1 MLALVPAGDD
11 GEAGHEVVDGLR
23 ERADLGAQLVDLV
36 ALAFELRAE
45 GAPRDAARDQGGHRG
60 EEEAQEGEGDGLEGH
75 AGAPRSERTA
85 MPSKV
90 QV

>member
-1 MLALVPAGDD
+1 MLPLVPVGDD
-11 GEAGHEVVDGLR
+11 GEARGEVVDGLG
-23 ERADLGAQLVDLV
+23 ELVHLAAQLVDLV
-36 ALAFELRAE
+36 ALAFELCAE
-45 GAPRDAARDQGGHRG
+45 GTPRDAARDQGGHRG

>member
-1 MLALVPAGDD
+1 MLPVVPVGDD
-11 GEAGHEVVDGLR
+11 SAAGHEVMDGPR

-45 GAPRDAARDQGGHRG
+45 GTPRDAARDEGGHRG
-60 EEEAQEGEGDGLEGH
+60 EEEAQEGEGDGREGH
-75 AGAPRSERTA
+75 GAGPRRERTA